1 MSDSDFVFVT
11 LPKGRRPE
19 DYAFAVPTSQIYSLL
34 VDPPSLSNWHG
45 SVTVNL
51 LGGVALPTLYFHDDE
66 SPSTISSMRE
76 GATWGATSFF
86 DQLKQQAE
94 VYRSA
99 LEPRLYLVNPTRLD
113 RDVHGIDL
121 GDDDLNDQ
129 VLPPSAKDTNAS
141 DGTSRTNKAYPP
153 MSAFPEAPSVHP
165 ARSQFLSSFSQL
177 TQSAKAL
184 TQNVLSHP
192 FAKPLVPH
200 LPEPVR
206 SLVNAPGEWES
217 RRRVKPGAA
226 QVAGEYESARVYL
239 ARWARIVAEEG
250 EKARQREKTPLES
263 SSSGDAP
270 SDLGVFEVIPQ
281 SSSSG
286 PAPVTTRIKGR
297 PVTEDEFLEW
307 HTKGLQEG
315 HLRGEVFRRG
325 VSDDGEARKWV
336 WEALLRVVPW
346 DLGLGLSQEEGWKL
360 REQLRED
367 KRREYEAIKAQWKGQ
382 ELDQEAEEWHRI
394 DVRKPAWRERNS
406 MGEISLTVAPRCLSY
421 CATCLIALSL
431 PRSIAAARIGR
442 KQSLRSMAPRKA
454 IQISPRIKSARRH
467 LMVSALSVVES
478 QRRS

>member
-1 MSDSDFVFVT
+1 MFVT
-11 LPKGRRPE
+11 LPKGRPE
-19 DYAFAVPTSQIYSLL
+19 DYAFAVPTGQIYSLL
-34 VDPPSLSNWHG
+34 VDPPSLSSWYG
-45 SVTVNL
+45 SVTINL

-66 SPSTISSMRE
+66 SPSTINSMRD
-76 GATWGATSFF
+76 GASWGATVFF

-94 VYRSA
+94 VFRST
-99 LEPRLYLVNPTRLD
+99 LEPRLYLVNPSRLD

-121 GDDDLNDQ
+121 GDELNDQ
-129 VLPPSAKDTNAS
+129 VLPSRG
-141 DGTSRTNKAYPP
+141 GTSKAYPP
-153 MSAFPEAPSVHP
+153 MSSFPDAPALHP
-165 ARSQFLSSFSQL
+165 ARSQLLSSFSQL

-206 SLVNAPGEWES
+206 SLVTAPGEWES

-250 EKARQREKTPLES
+250 EKARQRETPES
-263 SSSGDAP
+263 SDGP

-281 SSSSG
+281 SG

-307 HTKGLQEG
+307 HAKGFQEG

-336 WEALLRVVPW
+336 WEALLRVIPW
-346 DLGLGLSQEEGWKL
+346 HLGLGLSQEEGWKA
-360 REQLRED
+360 REKLRED
-367 KRREYEAIKAQWKGQ
+367 KRREYEAIKARWKNQ
-382 ELDQEAEEWHRI
+382 KLDQEAEEWHRI
-394 DVRKPAWRERNS
+394 DVRYDRPSRGHR
-406 MGEISLTVAPRCLSY
+406 
-421 CATCLIALSL
+421 
-431 PRSIAAARIGR
+431 
-442 KQSLRSMAPRKA
+442 
-454 IQISPRIKSARRH
+454 
-467 LMVSALSVVES
+467 
-478 QRRS
+478 